1 MSAIIDF
8 LFRNKYYKEVLSSYK
23 EANGHFCKAFEVW
36 KESCQTVILENY
48 KSKEFVHQNL
58 KQIKQVNIWIQ
69 ATDRLLKNNYE
80 AIEWLLSERQV
91 PFHLPFHYAEY
102 ELVANEEQN
111 IRDLTKMLET
121 YHSLMKTNKEAV
133 GRFLNGNKVSHSYSE
148 IRKIAGAKET
158 IERIGGILEFAYSCK
173 DKYPLAWKQFS
184 NNRDLNDMP
193 IDELQSIK
201 CRSLFVKES
210 FLPLYKSKEKLILMI
225 LGETS
230 HQLSS
235 FSNETIAKEEYAI
248 FYLKRSLEDIFPIRQ
263 SAVVHIDGDELKR
276 AILDSTKYGKDV
288 RFFDDFTTS
297 DFYRLRSE
305 ADKLGIP
312 FDDIVSKVK
321 DNNEAIKAYNNK
333 KSGKSAVY
341 IENYIQAST
350 VNTPL
355 YNFIETYRKEG
366 EDRNKAQIIANNY
379 PLGYKLLY
387 GDWIDLKKCDI
398 TFIRNIINAEEAI
411 KKRNAEEVRQEE
423 QRKEAIRK
431 EKEAE
436 ENRIKSLSS
445 LKKVDAISI
454 RDLLFRNGIKCF
466 YHFTDKANIESIRR
480 NGGLY
485 SWHYLK
491 SHGIQIP
498 NQGGTPFS
506 EELDKRYGLQD
517 YVRLSFCK
525 SHPMA
530 YRKMKEGANIVVLKI
545 SLDVATFRYTMFSD
559 MNATDSLHSQ
569 GGDLTAL
576 QKIRFAA
583 TQREYVRHDDADFKY
598 LQAEVMVKTFIPLQY
613 IENINNINTVVND
626 DLPF

>member
-23 EANGHFCKAFEVW
+23 EANGSFSKAFEVW
-36 KESCQTVILENY
+36 KESCQPVISEDY
-48 KSKEFVHQNL
+48 QSKEFVHQNL

-69 ATDRLLKNNYE
+69 VTDRLLKNNYE
-80 AIEWLLSERQV
+80 AIEWLFSERHV
-91 PFHLPFHYAEY
+91 PFHLPFHHTEY
-102 ELVANEEQN
+102 ELVANEEQY
-111 IRDLTKMLET
+111 IKDLTELLDT

-133 GRFLNGNKVSHSYSE
+133 GRFLNSKKESHSYSE
-148 IRKIAGAKET
+148 IRKIAKAKES
-158 IERIGGILEFAYSCK
+158 IEKIGKVLEFAYSCK
-173 DKYPLAWKQFS
+173 NKYPLAWKQFS
-184 NNRDLNDMP
+184 KNRDLKEMSM
-193 IDELQSIK
+193 DELQGINCK
-201 CRSLFVKES
+201 SLSVKET
-210 FLPLYKSKEKLILMI
+210 FLPLYKSKEKLVLMI
-225 LGETS
+225 LGETN
-230 HQLSS
+230 HQLYS

-248 FYLKRSLEDIFPIRQ
+248 FYLKRSLEGMFPIQQ
-263 SAVVHIDGDELKR
+263 SAVIHIDGDELKR
-276 AILDSTKYGKDV
+276 AILDSNKYGKDV

-297 DFYRLRSE
+297 DFYRLRGE

-333 KSGKSAVY
+333 KSGKSVVY

-350 VNTPL
+350 ANTPL
-355 YNFIETYRKEG
+355 YNFIETYRKEA

-387 GDWIDLKKCDI
+387 GDWIDLNKCDI
-398 TFIRNIINAEEAI
+398 TYIHNIINAEEAI
-411 KKRNAEEVRQEE
+411 KRRNAEEIQKEE
-423 QRKEAIRK
+423 QRKEAIKK

-436 ENRIKSLSS
+436 KNRIKSLSS
-445 LKKVDAISI
+445 LKKVDAVSI
-454 RDLLFRNGIKCF
+454 RELLLRNGIKCF
-466 YHFTDKANIESIRR
+466 YHFTDRANIESIRR

-506 EELDKRYGLQD
+506 EELDKHYGLQD

-530 YRKMKEGANIVVLKI
+530 YRKMQEGANIVVLRI
-545 SLDVATFRYTMFSD
+545 SLDVATFRHTMFSD
-559 MNATDSLHSQ
+559 MNATDKLHSQ
-569 GGDLTAL
+569 GGDLAAL

-583 TQREYVRHDDADFKY
+583 TQREYVRRDDVDFKY

>member
-23 EANGHFCKAFEVW
+23 EADGRFSKAFEVW
-36 KESCQTVILENY
+36 KESCQPVISEDY
-48 KSKEFVHQNL
+48 QSKEFVHQNL

-69 ATDRLLKNNYE
+69 VTDRLLKNNYE
-80 AIEWLLSERQV
+80 AIEWLFSERHV
-91 PFHLPFHYAEY
+91 PFHLPFHHTEY
-102 ELVANEEQN
+102 ELVANEEQY
-111 IRDLTKMLET
+111 IKDLTELLDT

-133 GRFLNGNKVSHSYSE
+133 GRFLNSKKESHSYSE
-148 IRKIAGAKET
+148 IRKIAKAKES
-158 IERIGGILEFAYSCK
+158 IEKIGKVLEFAYSCK
-173 DKYPLAWKQFS
+173 NKYPLAWKQFS
-184 NNRDLNDMP
+184 NNRDLKEMSM
-193 IDELQSIK
+193 DELQGINCK
-201 CRSLFVKES
+201 SLSVKET
-210 FLPLYKSKEKLILMI
+210 FLPLYKSKEKLVLMI
-225 LGETS
+225 LGETN

-248 FYLKRSLEDIFPIRQ
+248 FYLKRSLEGMFPIQQ
-263 SAVVHIDGDELKR
+263 SAVIHIDGDELKR

-297 DFYRLRSE
+297 DFYRLRGE
-305 ADKLGIP
+305 VDKLGIP

-333 KSGKSAVY
+333 KSGKSVVY

-350 VNTPL
+350 ANTPL
-355 YNFIETYRKEG
+355 YNFIETYRKEA

-387 GDWIDLKKCDI
+387 GDWIDLNKCDI
-398 TFIRNIINAEEAI
+398 TYIHNIINAEEAI
-411 KKRNAEEVRQEE
+411 KRRNAEEIQKEE
-423 QRKEAIRK
+423 QRKEAIKK

-436 ENRIKSLSS
+436 KNRIKSLSS
-445 LKKVDAISI
+445 LKKVDAVSI
-454 RDLLFRNGIKCF
+454 RELLLRNGIKCF
-466 YHFTDKANIESIRR
+466 YHFTDRANIESIRR

-506 EELDKRYGLQD
+506 EELDKHYGLQD

-530 YRKMKEGANIVVLKI
+530 YRKMQEGANIVVLRI
-545 SLDVATFRYTMFSD
+545 SLDVATFRHTMFSD
-559 MNATDSLHSQ
+559 MNATDKLHSQ
-569 GGDLTAL
+569 GGDLAAL

-583 TQREYVRHDDADFKY
+583 TQREYVRRDDADFKY

>member
-1 MSAIIDF
+1 M
-8 LFRNKYYKEVLSSYK
+8 YSYK
-23 EANGHFCKAFEVW
+23 YPHPAVTTDC
-36 KESCQTVILENY
+36 VI
-48 KSKEFVHQNL
+48 FGF
-58 KQIKQVNIWIQ
+58 
-69 ATDRLLKNNYE
+69 D
-80 AIEWLLSERQV
+80 
-91 PFHLPFHYAEY
+91 
-102 ELVANEEQN
+102 
-111 IRDLTKMLET
+111 
-121 YHSLMKTNKEAV
+121 
-133 GRFLNGNKVSHSYSE
+133 
-148 IRKIAGAKET
+148 GAKLKVLL
-158 IERIGGILEFAYSCK
+158 IERGNE
-173 DKYPLAWKQFS
+173 P
-184 NNRDLNDMP
+184 
-193 IDELQSIK
+193 
-201 CRSLFVKES
+201 
-210 FLPLYKSKEKLILMI
+210 LILMI
-225 LGETS
+225 LGETN

-235 FSNETIAKEEYAI
+235 FTNETIAKEEYAI
-248 FYLKRSLEDIFPIRQ
+248 FYLKRSLEDIFPIQQ

-276 AILDSTKYGKDV
+276 AILDSTKYGKEV

-297 DFYRLRSE
+297 DFYRLRDE
-305 ADKLGIP
+305 ADKLGIQ
-312 FDDIVSKVK
+312 FDEIVSKVK

-355 YNFIETYRKEG
+355 YNFIETYRKEA

-387 GDWIDLKKCDI
+387 GDWIDLSKCDI
-398 TFIRNIINAEEAI
+398 TYIHNIINAEGAI
-411 KKRNAEEVRQEE
+411 KRRNAEEIQKEE

-436 ENRIKSLSS
+436 KNRIEFLSS

-454 RDLLFRNGIKCF
+454 RNLLLRNGIKCF
-466 YHFTDKANIESIRR
+466 YHFTDRANIESIRR

-530 YRKMKEGANIVVLKI
+530 YRKMQEGANIVVLKI

-569 GGDLTAL
+569 GGDLVAL

-613 IENINNINTVVND
+613 IENINTVVYD
-626 DLPF
+626 DLPFK

>member
-1 MSAIIDF
+1 M
-8 LFRNKYYKEVLSSYK
+8 
-23 EANGHFCKAFEVW
+23 
-36 KESCQTVILENY
+36 
-48 KSKEFVHQNL
+48 
-58 KQIKQVNIWIQ
+58 
-69 ATDRLLKNNYE
+69 
-80 AIEWLLSERQV
+80 
-91 PFHLPFHYAEY
+91 
-102 ELVANEEQN
+102 
-111 IRDLTKMLET
+111 
-121 YHSLMKTNKEAV
+121 
-133 GRFLNGNKVSHSYSE
+133 
-148 IRKIAGAKET
+148 
-158 IERIGGILEFAYSCK
+158 
-173 DKYPLAWKQFS
+173 
-184 NNRDLNDMP
+184 
-193 IDELQSIK
+193 
-201 CRSLFVKES
+201 
-210 FLPLYKSKEKLILMI
+210 
-225 LGETS
+225 
-230 HQLSS
+230 
-235 FSNETIAKEEYAI
+235 
-248 FYLKRSLEDIFPIRQ
+248 
-263 SAVVHIDGDELKR
+263 
-276 AILDSTKYGKDV
+276 
-288 RFFDDFTTS
+288 RFFDDFTIS
-297 DFYRLRSE
+297 DFYRLRDE

-312 FDDIVSKVK
+312 FDEIVSKVK

-355 YNFIETYRKEG
+355 YNFIETYRKET

-379 PLGYKLLY
+379 QLGYKLLY
-387 GDWIDLKKCDI
+387 GDWIDLSKCDI
-398 TFIRNIINAEEAI
+398 TYIHNIINAEGAI
-411 KKRNAEEVRQEE
+411 KRRNAEEIQKEE

-436 ENRIKSLSS
+436 KNRIESLSS

-454 RDLLFRNGIKCF
+454 RNLLLRNGIKCF
-466 YHFTDKANIESIRR
+466 YHFTDRANIESIRR

-530 YRKMKEGANIVVLKI
+530 YRKMQEGANIVVLKI
-545 SLDVATFRYTMFSD
+545 SLDVAIFRYTMFSD

-569 GGDLTAL
+569 GGDLAAL

-613 IENINNINTVVND
+613 IENINNINTVVYD